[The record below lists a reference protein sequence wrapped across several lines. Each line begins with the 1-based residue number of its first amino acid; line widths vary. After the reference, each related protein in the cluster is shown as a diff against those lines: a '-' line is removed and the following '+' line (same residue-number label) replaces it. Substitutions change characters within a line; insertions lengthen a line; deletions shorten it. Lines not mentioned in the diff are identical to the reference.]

1 MKKTKLFALLLAA
14 VMLLSA
20 CAGSGSAVYV
30 QSVASLSGM
39 GGIAPGDRFAGLV
52 VAENVTE
59 IFKDQD
65 KAVHT
70 LLVKE
75 GQDVQAGQELFN
87 YDTDQLQLDLDRKN
101 LELEQLKATIENYKQ
116 QIIDLEAERDRSSD
130 KLEYTIQIQSTQL
143 DQKEAELNLAAKET
157 EVAQAKALLE
167 NASVTAPVA
176 GRIQSISEN
185 GTDSYGNPTAYI
197 TIRQAGSFRVKGM
210 IGELQ
215 RGALTEG
222 SRVQILSRT
231 DDSRWSGTIALID
244 YENPSQGSQYDMYYG
259 MESDEMTSA
268 SKYPFYVELD
278 DAEGLMLGQH
288 VYIQP
293 EIPEEST
300 GLSISDAFIAYDED
314 GTPYVWAERRGKLT
328 KQTVTLGEYDM
339 MMGTVQILEGLAES
353 DYIAFP
359 DPELC
364 VEGAPT
370 TRQKAANDTGAV
382 GEDVIVAEG
391 GVW

>member
-1 MKKTKLFALLLAA
+1 MKKSKFLALVLALVLLTFT
-14 VMLLSA
+14 A
-20 CAGSGSAVYV
+20 CSGSGSAVYV
-30 QSVASLSGM
+30 QSVGSLSGM
-39 GGIAPGDRFAGLV
+39 GGIAPGDRFAGVV

-75 GQDVQAGQELFN
+75 GQDVEAGQELFN

-101 LELEQLKATIENYKQ
+101 LELDQLKATIENYKQ
-116 QIIDLEAERDRSSD
+116 QIIDLEAERNRSSD

-143 DQKEAELNLAAKET
+143 DLKEAELNLAAKET

-185 GTDSYGNPTAYI
+185 GTDNYGNPTAYI

-215 RGALTEG
+215 RGGITEG

-231 DDSRWSGTIALID
+231 EDSVWSGTVALID
-244 YENPSQGSQYDMYYG
+244 YENPSQGSQQDMYYG
-259 MESDEMTSA
+259 MATDEMTTA

-278 DAEGLMLGQH
+278 SMDGLMLGQH

-293 EIPEEST
+293 ETAEGST
-300 GLSISDAFIAYDED
+300 GLSVSDAFIAYDDE
-314 GTPYVWAERRGKLT
+314 GNPYVWAESRGKLT
-328 KQTVTLGEYDM
+328 KKTVVLGEYDM
-339 MMGTVQILEGLAES
+339 MMGTVQILEGLTED

-370 TRQKAANDTGAV
+370 TRQIEDAV
-382 GEDVIVAEG
+382 ATEG
-391 GVW
+391 GV